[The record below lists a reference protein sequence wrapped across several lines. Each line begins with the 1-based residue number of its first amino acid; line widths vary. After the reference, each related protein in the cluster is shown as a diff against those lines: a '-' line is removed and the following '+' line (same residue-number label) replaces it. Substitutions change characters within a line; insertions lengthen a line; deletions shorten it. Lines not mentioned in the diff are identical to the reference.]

1 MLVLIMD
8 GDKVPHLLSREA
20 RQCLIGHQSSGV
32 LASGSVD
39 FGGSATVMDS
49 TKFMHAPLVAEF
61 PLDLKVVES
70 VKPSLRPTDSPSL
83 HPTTHQLTEQ
93 PLPELELIVQAT
105 ADSTVSLGHPNDTSG
120 NLQAIAIN
128 CGSLNS
134 DSDRFYS

>member
-1 MLVLIMD
+1 
-8 GDKVPHLLSREA
+8 
-20 RQCLIGHQSSGV
+20 
-32 LASGSVD
+32 
-39 FGGSATVMDS
+39 MDS
-49 TKFMHAPLVAEF
+49 TKDVYAPPVAEF
-61 PLDLKVVES
+61 SLDLKVVES